1 MLPHMDLLILSIFI
15 SCLGTNIRC
24 LEFINVPL
32 GPGPT
37 VITTLIGDSFMEQ
50 IVKKREDVTHIRR
63 QNSRRRK
70 LNVPAG
76 KSISF
81 EDVAGVTGSTE
92 DQNRPSNSQNTG
104 TAPES
109 HQRKK
114 RVESDSSSDE
124 DSDCIPYAESDE
136 SLNLIMSDGD
146 GETEDVD
153 MANVSS
159 SEALIS
165 DMQHLTVGQH
175 VLVKYNGDLYPGEI
189 ILKHND
195 NDFSVSAMQ
204 KNGHN
209 WIWPQK

>member
-1 MLPHMDLLILSIFI
+1 M
-15 SCLGTNIRC
+15 
-24 LEFINVPL
+24 
-32 GPGPT
+32 
-37 VITTLIGDSFMEQ
+37 
-50 IVKKREDVTHIRR
+50 
-63 QNSRRRK
+63 
-70 LNVPAG
+70 
-76 KSISF
+76 
-81 EDVAGVTGSTE
+81 
-92 DQNRPSNSQNTG
+92 
-104 TAPES
+104 
-109 HQRKK
+109 
-114 RVESDSSSDE
+114 ESDSSSDE